1 MLRSARLGLLL
12 ATLLAVSGVRAGPA
26 AENLAAAVRFATISH
41 QDRAQIDA
49 QAFLGL
55 HEFLRQAYPR
65 VFASLEVQVINDFS
79 LVLTWAGSDA
89 SAKPVL
95 FTAHMDV
102 VPVEPV
108 TEADWTHPA
117 FAGVIENGVIYGR
130 GTLDDKLGVISLLE
144 AVERLLGQGYVPA
157 RTVVLAFGHDE
168 EVSGLGGAAEIARY
182 LQDQG
187 FYFDWMVDEG
197 GMMFSDNP
205 LVPNKQVALV
215 GVAEKRSMTLIFT
228 VEGEG
233 GHSSRPPRQT
243 TIGRLAAAVKKVE
256 DNPFP
261 ARIVPPIDAMLAGVA
276 AHVPFPR
283 NFLFS
288 NLWLTDWLLARIM
301 VQDPITA
308 SFVQTTTALTMFNA
322 GVKEN
327 VIPQMAEARINFRL
341 LPGDSAEMVIQRVT
355 ELVDD
360 PGVKITQGATTA
372 RQAPVASMDGPGFVT
387 VGQAVAAVYPDAVVL
402 PYMLP
407 ATTDVRHYL
416 ELADNHYRFHGALM
430 GMEQAGQI
438 HGTDE
443 QLSVASFEKA
453 VDIAVQMIAMG
464 TRP

>member
-1 MLRSARLGLLL
+1 MMRIPLLL
-12 ATLLAVSGVRAGPA
+12 ALLLLPLASLQAGPA

-41 QDRAQIDA
+41 QDRNQVDE

-55 HEFLRQAYPR
+55 HAFLRETYPQT
-65 VFASLEVQVINDFS
+65 FAQLEVKVINDFS
-79 LVLTWAGSDA
+79 LVLVWRGSETT
-89 SAKPVL
+89 AKPVL

-102 VPVEPV
+102 VPVEPG

-117 FAGVIENGVIYGR
+117 FDGVIENGVIYGR

-144 AVERLLGQGYVPA
+144 AVERLLARSYAPA
-157 RTVVLAFGHDE
+157 RTVVFAFGHDE
-168 EVSGLGGAAEIARY
+168 EVSGVQGAGEIARY
-182 LQDQG
+182 LKEEG

-197 GMMFSDNP
+197 GMMFNDNP
-205 LVPNKQVALV
+205 LVPGEQVALI
-215 GVAEKRSMTLIFT
+215 GVAEKLYLTLIFR

-233 GHSSRPPRQT
+233 GHSSRPPRVT

-261 ARIVPPIDAMLAGVA
+261 ARIVPPIDAMLERMAP
-276 AHVPFPR
+276 HVDFPQS
-283 NFLFS
+283 FLFN
-288 NLWLTDWLLARIM
+288 NLWLSDWLIARIM
-301 VQDPITA
+301 ESNPTTA
-308 SFVQTTTALTMFNA
+308 AFVQTTTALTMFNA

-341 LPGDSAEMVIQRVT
+341 LPGDSAEMVIERVT

-360 PGVKITQGATTA
+360 PAVKITRAANTA
-372 RQAPVASMDGPGFVT
+372 RQAPVAQIDGPGFVQ
-387 VGQAVAAVYPDAVVL
+387 VSRAVEAVYPNTLVL

-416 ELADNHYRFHGALM
+416 DLADNHYRFHGALI
-430 GMEQAGQI
+430 GMEQGAQI

-443 QLSVASFEKA
+443 QLSVASFEKT
-453 VDIAVQMIAMG
+453 VDIAVQMIQMG
-464 TRP
+464 TQP

>member
-1 MLRSARLGLLL
+1 MIRIPVLLALLL
-12 ATLLAVSGVRAGPA
+12 LSVASLQAGPA
-26 AENLAAAVRFATISH
+26 SENLAAAVRFATISH
-41 QDRAQIDA
+41 QDRNQIDE

-55 HEFLRQAYPR
+55 HAFLRKTYPQA
-65 VFASLEVQVINDFS
+65 FAKLEVKVINDLS
-79 LVLTWAGSDA
+79 LVLIWRGSDA
-89 SAKPVL
+89 ALKPVL

-102 VPVEPV
+102 VPVEPG

-117 FAGVIENGVIYGR
+117 FDGVIENGVIYGR

-144 AVERLLGQGYVPA
+144 AVERLLTQGYVPT
-157 RTVVLAFGHDE
+157 RSVVFAFGHDE
-168 EVSGLGGAAEIARY
+168 EVSGVQGAGEIARY
-182 LQDQG
+182 LQEEG

-197 GMMFSDNP
+197 GMMFKDNP
-205 LVPNKQVALV
+205 LVPGAQVALI
-215 GVAEKRSMTLIFT
+215 GVAEKLYLTLIFR

-233 GHSSRPPRQT
+233 GHSSRPPRIT

-261 ARIVPPIDAMLAGVA
+261 ARIVPPIDAMLERMAP
-276 AHVPFPR
+276 HVDFPQS
-283 NFLFS
+283 FLFD
-288 NLWLTDWLLARIM
+288 NLWLSDWLIARIM
-301 VQDPITA
+301 ASNPTTA

-341 LPGDSAEMVIQRVT
+341 LPGDSAEMVIARVT

-360 PGVKITQGATTA
+360 PAVEITRAAQTA
-372 RQAPVASMDGPGFVT
+372 RQAPVAEIDGAGFVK
-387 VGQAVAAVYPDAVVL
+387 VSRAVEAVYPGTLVL

-416 ELADNHYRFHGALM
+416 DLADNHYRFHGALI
-430 GMEQAGQI
+430 GMEQGAQI

-443 QLSVASFEKA
+443 QLAVASFERT
-453 VDIAVQMIAMG
+453 VDIAVQMVQTG
-464 TRP
+464 TQP